1 MVFQLSMQKHETE
14 IMSERNRKAL
24 LIAVVVIPWILVF
37 FDSGLAFLLRI
48 AVDFFRPSKI
58 SRWLFAILLLVSAGI
73 YYGYSNSRFTF
84 LFFSVLFIH
93 WMYVDIKLMA
103 RLMGKTGD
111 SKVAAPE

>member
-1 MVFQLSMQKHETE
+1 
-14 IMSERNRKAL
+14 MSERNRKVL
-24 LIAVVVIPWILVF
+24 LISVVVIPWILAF

-48 AVDFFRPSKI
+48 GVDFFRPSKI

-93 WMYVDIKLMA
+93 WMYLDLKLMA
-103 RLMGKTGD
+103 RLMWKPSD
-111 SKVAAPE
+111 STMAAPE